1 MKAAIY
7 IRVSTPG
14 QVEEGESLD
23 LQKERLSSYAKSQN
37 WELTDVYEDA
47 GFSGGSSNRPA
58 FKRLIKDAKQKKFDV
73 VLVYKIDRLSR
84 SILDFHETMKIF
96 QENNIDFVSLTQ
108 QFDTSTS
115 TGRLMLNI
123 LVDFAN
129 FEREINIDRAR
140 DSYLSRLYKGFHSGR
155 TPYGYKRINGNSLVI
170 VLEEAEKVKK
180 IYRLAFER
188 VSTAKIGK
196 EISLPKEKVK
206 SILDNPI
213 YTGYITPRRDKYGHR
228 VQDIR
233 KWIKGNQESIIPID
247 FYLEVQKV
255 WRKGQ
260 RTTKHIGLFQKIVYC
275 QHCEHNL
282 TFAVKNRNGKKIF
295 SHNCAET
302 NPGSKHCGRYI
313 REEILESIALDSV
326 EKLFNISIPKPETKN
341 IASEISKIDRKIE
354 RVVAML
360 DDENVPVGQI
370 KVKLAELQEIKSRL
384 FKNQKPREDIQKHFK
399 NLKEL
404 YPYMAREERK
414 RLWSITI
421 EKIALYKAHAVV
433 EWKDGRKTKHSL
445 ASVLMS
451 GGDEGI

>member
-1 MKAAIY
+1 MPSVA
-7 IRVSTPG
+7 
-14 QVEEGESLD
+14 
-23 LQKERLSSYAKSQN
+23 ERLSIRLLACHLSSL
-37 WELTDVYEDA
+37 ESSGTPVT
-47 GFSGGSSNRPA
+47 FSDSSSSSFLPIPRECPRANIFFICFSVALSLESGSAPIS
-58 FKRLIKDAKQKKFDV
+58 FFEG
-73 VLVYKIDRLSR
+73 S
-84 SILDFHETMKIF
+84 ETF
-96 QENNIDFVSLTQ
+96 CP
-108 QFDTSTS
+108 
-115 TGRLMLNI
+115 G
-123 LVDFAN
+123 
-129 FEREINIDRAR
+129 
-140 DSYLSRLYKGFHSGR
+140 
-155 TPYGYKRINGNSLVI
+155 
-170 VLEEAEKVKK
+170 
-180 IYRLAFER
+180 

-421 EKIALYKAHAVV
+421 EKIALYKTLAVV
-433 EWKDGRKTKHSL
+433 EWKDGRQTKHSL
-445 ASVLMS
+445 ANVLMC